1 MIFVTVI
8 VTSPTDINPSP
19 ETEVLC
25 LTVASAEFSSA
36 PRRAIAAR
44 PAARV
49 RAATSSVTAAGA
61 RDPRGPCPCPTAAR
75 TWRCRVRGAD
85 SPWRAGR
92 PSPRPGCPPRRG
104 DHTPTATPDHLL
116 TLSENLK
123 FLRGKSN
130 VYHLPLCLKVTVDL
144 IYRA

>member
-36 PRRAIAAR
+36 TRRAIAAR

-49 RAATSSVTAAGA
+49 RAATSSVPAGA